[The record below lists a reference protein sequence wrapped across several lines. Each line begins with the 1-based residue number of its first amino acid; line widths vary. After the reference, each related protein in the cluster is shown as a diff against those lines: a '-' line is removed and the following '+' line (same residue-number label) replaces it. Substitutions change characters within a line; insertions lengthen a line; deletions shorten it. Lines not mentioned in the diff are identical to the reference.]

1 MRSTW
6 PFVAGAI
13 FAGLVTL
20 FTLPITVATGLVMK
34 AAATFGRDEATL
46 GGGSAFTI
54 RDDKGRITSKLLNTT
69 YSVVS
74 VPITGEPRPR
84 RTLLRLRVALGD
96 DGDGFASLSAWQMGA
111 PSELRRAPLYYLSL
125 PAHAASL
132 GDDFLFWVE
141 KDGRRTAYSLANG
154 DWLFDADLPLATF
167 AFDPDVKRMAALSQA
182 DEEYASRGGVAVFTY
197 AAPGRVI
204 RRAVLVADDPV
215 RASMLRA
222 TLSATRLVTYTDEVL
237 GGRVIELPLGSGA
250 VRIPVGPNDMDLRRA
265 VLPGGMRL
273 VPIQIWG

>member
-6 PFVAGAI
+6 PFIAGAI

-20 FTLPITVATGLVMK
+20 FTLPIAVATGLAMK
-34 AAATFGRDEATL
+34 VAGSFGGAEATL
-46 GGGSAFTI
+46 AGGSAFTI
-54 RDDKGRITSKLLNTT
+54 RDDKGRITSKLVNTT

-84 RTLLRLRVALGD
+84 RTLLRQRLALGD
-96 DGDGFASLSAWQMGA
+96 DGEGFASLSAWLMGA
-111 PSELRRAPLYYLSL
+111 PSELRKAPLFHISV

-132 GDDFLFWVE
+132 GDDFLFWTE
-141 KDGRRTAYSLANG
+141 KGGRRTAYSLASG
-154 DWLFDADLPLATF
+154 DWLFDADLPLAVF
-167 AFDPDVKRMAALSQA
+167 AFDPDIKRMAALSQA

-204 RRAVLVADDPV
+204 RRVVLVADDPM
-215 RASMLRA
+215 RAGMLRA
-222 TLSATRLVTYTDEVL
+222 TLSATRLVTYTDDSM
-237 GGRVIELPLGSGA
+237 GGRLIELPLGSGA
-250 VRIPVGPNDMDLRRA
+250 VRIPVGANDMDLRRA

-273 VPIQIWG
+273 VALQSWG